1 MLMSIMIST
10 QQQSILPV
18 CKYAATMY
26 VLYSNCDIMSNHLYY
41 TVIVM
46 QDCLN
51 DAIASQA

>member
-10 QQQSILPV
+10 QQQSIV

-26 VLYSNCDIMSNHLYY
+26 VLYSNCDVISNHMCY
-41 TVIVM
+41 TVIVT